1 MHLSNSVMNTTLTAQ
16 LAEAEAAMADY
27 LRHRQDWQAKTALL
41 NQQSAAA
48 DAAETSAKG
57 FKEQAR
63 ALLRQVMGKNTKELQ
78 ALRAEE
84 RAAYS
89 QAEDFR
95 DFLQELELARDE
107 AEISMLEAGNSYIGK
122 RATALATLAEGRM
135 EEALNQ
141 LEPLLAAIAMQEDV
155 LNREG
160 RFAEWKQR
168 GHEFAIDAITTKLS
182 LQIKQR
188 MSSFKLDTSQEP
200 VMQALPWQDGL
211 QEAAHFNH
219 FAANKRRIEMAKRK
233 EELDA

>member
-1 MHLSNSVMNTTLTAQ
+1 MHLSNSMMNTTLTAQ

-27 LRHRQDWQAKTALL
+27 LRHRQDWQSKTALL

-48 DAAETSAKG
+48 DAAETSAIG

-63 ALLRQVMGKNTKELQ
+63 ALLRQMMGKNTKELQ

-95 DFLQELELARDE
+95 DFLKELELARDE
-107 AEISMLEAGNSYIGK
+107 AEISMLEAGSSYVS
-122 RATALATLAEGRM
+122 RRSTALATLAEGRM

-141 LEPLLAAIAMQEDV
+141 LEPLLAAIAMQEEV

-168 GHEFAIDAITTKLS
+168 GHEYAIDAITTKLS

-211 QEAAHFNH
+211 REAAEFTPM
-219 FAANKRRIEMAKRK
+219 AAHKRRIEMAKRK